1 MENEQQMQLNSLKIL
16 IDGIKLAQKRGAFTL
31 EESAKIWNAVK
42 TFIDDNTN
50 NINELETN
58 NQ

>member
-31 EESAKIWNAVK
+31 EESAKIWDAVK
-42 TFIDDNTN
+42 TFIDNTN

>member
-1 MENEQQMQLNSLKIL
+1 MENEQQIQLNSLTIL

-31 EESAKIWNAVK
+31 EESAKIWDAIK
-42 TFIDDNTN
+42 TFIDDED
-50 NINELETN
+50 NIIETN